1 MLQCNIT
8 KDLRKS
14 FLYSGATITMN
25 LSLIKKL
32 HALDL
37 HRIGVL
43 SILSR
48 WGQSLVVLMVAA
60 ILAVWLIGPKT
71 GAGLFDL
78 AHYLVP
84 AEARA
89 LILGTDSA
97 EILTADESAGQ
108 LKLWSSTGRDI
119 PSIARQAALIPSHLI
134 DHSAI
139 DRGILRTEAERKA
152 VTTHLAKKFGLS
164 PEDTAHYVAQAI
176 AVGKEVN
183 LDPTLIL
190 AVMATESSFN
200 PRAESRAG
208 AQGLMQVRT
217 HVHQEK
223 FEPYGGPLA
232 AFIPE
237 ANIRVGAL
245 ILKACIAKAGSL
257 EAGLKRYLGAP
268 NAASGINTYTGKVF
282 SEREELRSIA
292 RRFGNNV

>member
-1 MLQCNIT
+1 
-8 KDLRKS
+8 
-14 FLYSGATITMN
+14 MN

-32 HALDL
+32 HALEL
-37 HRIGVL
+37 QRIGVL
-43 SILSR
+43 SVLSR
-48 WGQSLVVLMVAA
+48 WGHSFVVLMVAA

-97 EILTADESAGQ
+97 EILTADESASQ
-108 LKLWSSTGRDI
+108 LKLWSTTGRDI
-119 PSIARQAALIPSHLI
+119 PSIARKAALIPSHLI

-139 DRGILRTEAERKA
+139 DRSILRTEAERKA
-152 VTTHLAKKFGLS
+152 VTSHLTKKFGLS

-190 AVMATESSFN
+190 AVMAIESSFN

-257 EAGLKRYLGAP
+257 EAGLKNYLGAP

-292 RRFGNNV
+292 RRISNNV

>member
-1 MLQCNIT
+1 
-8 KDLRKS
+8 
-14 FLYSGATITMN
+14 MN
-25 LSLIKKL
+25 LSLTKKL
-32 HALDL
+32 HALEL
-37 HRIGVL
+37 HRIGAL
-43 SILSR
+43 SVLSR
-48 WGQSLVVLMVAA
+48 WGHSLVVLLVAA
-60 ILAVWLIGPKT
+60 ILTVWLIGPKT

-139 DRGILRTEAERKA
+139 DRGILRTDAERKA
-152 VTTHLAKKFGLS
+152 VTSHLTKKFGLS

-190 AVMATESSFN
+190 AVMAIESSFN

-257 EAGLKRYLGAP
+257 EAGLKNYLGAP

-292 RRFGNNV
+292 RRISNNV

>member
-1 MLQCNIT
+1 
-8 KDLRKS
+8 
-14 FLYSGATITMN
+14 MN
-25 LSLIKKL
+25 LSLTKKL
-32 HALDL
+32 HALEL
-37 HRIGVL
+37 HRIGAL
-43 SILSR
+43 SVLSR
-48 WGQSLVVLMVAA
+48 WGHSLVVLLVAA

-139 DRGILRTEAERKA
+139 DRGILRTDAERKA
-152 VTTHLAKKFGLS
+152 VTSHLTKKFGLS

-190 AVMATESSFN
+190 AVMAIESSFN

-257 EAGLKRYLGAP
+257 EAGLKHYLGAP

>member
-1 MLQCNIT
+1 
-8 KDLRKS
+8 
-14 FLYSGATITMN
+14 MN
-25 LSLIKKL
+25 LSLTKKL
-32 HALDL
+32 HALEL
-37 HRIGVL
+37 HRIGAL
-43 SILSR
+43 SVLSR
-48 WGQSLVVLMVAA
+48 WGHSLVVLLVAA

-139 DRGILRTEAERKA
+139 DRGILRTDAERKA
-152 VTTHLAKKFGLS
+152 VTSHLTKKFGLT

-190 AVMATESSFN
+190 AVMAIESSFN

-257 EAGLKRYLGAP
+257 EAGLKNYLGAP

>member
-1 MLQCNIT
+1 
-8 KDLRKS
+8 
-14 FLYSGATITMN
+14 MN

-32 HALDL
+32 HALEL
-37 HRIGVL
+37 HRIGAL
-43 SILSR
+43 SVLSR
-48 WGQSLVVLMVAA
+48 WGHSLVVLLVAA

-97 EILTADESAGQ
+97 EMLTADETAGQ

-139 DRGILRTEAERKA
+139 DRGILRTDAERKA
-152 VTTHLAKKFGLS
+152 VTSHLTKKFGLS

-190 AVMATESSFN
+190 AVMAIESSFN

-257 EAGLKRYLGAP
+257 EAGLKNYLGAP

>member
-1 MLQCNIT
+1 M
-8 KDLRKS
+8 K
-14 FLYSGATITMN
+14 
-25 LSLIKKL
+25 LSLLKKL
-32 HALDL
+32 HALEL
-37 HRIGVL
+37 HRIEVL
-43 SILSR
+43 SVLSR
-48 WGQSLVVLMVAA
+48 WGQSLVALMVAA

-152 VTTHLAKKFGLS
+152 VTSHLTKKFGLS

-176 AVGKEVN
+176 TVGKEVN

-190 AVMATESSFN
+190 AVMAIESSFN

-257 EAGLKRYLGAP
+257 EAGLKHYLGAP

-292 RRFGNNV
+292 RRFNNNV

>member
-1 MLQCNIT
+1 
-8 KDLRKS
+8 
-14 FLYSGATITMN
+14 
-25 LSLIKKL
+25 
-32 HALDL
+32 
-37 HRIGVL
+37 
-43 SILSR
+43 
-48 WGQSLVVLMVAA
+48 LVVLLVAA

-97 EILTADESAGQ
+97 EMLTADETAGQ

-139 DRGILRTEAERKA
+139 DRGILRTDAERKA
-152 VTTHLAKKFGLS
+152 VTSHLTKKFGLS

-190 AVMATESSFN
+190 AVMAIESSFN

-282 SEREELRSIA
+282 YEREELRSIA

>member
-1 MLQCNIT
+1 
-8 KDLRKS
+8 
-14 FLYSGATITMN
+14 MN
-25 LSLIKKL
+25 LSLTKKL
-32 HALDL
+32 HALEL
-37 HRIGVL
+37 HRIGAL
-43 SILSR
+43 SVLSR
-48 WGQSLVVLMVAA
+48 WGHSLVVLLVAA

-139 DRGILRTEAERKA
+139 DRGILRTDAERKA
-152 VTTHLAKKFGLS
+152 VTSHLTKKFGLS

-190 AVMATESSFN
+190 AVMAIESSFN

-257 EAGLKRYLGAP
+257 EAGLKNYLGAP

-292 RRFGNNV
+292 RRISNNV

>member
-1 MLQCNIT
+1 
-8 KDLRKS
+8 
-14 FLYSGATITMN
+14 MN

-32 HALDL
+32 HALEL
-37 HRIGVL
+37 HRIEVL
-43 SILSR
+43 SVLSR

-119 PSIARQAALIPSHLI
+119 PSIANQAALIPSHLI

-152 VTTHLAKKFGLS
+152 VTSHLTKKFGLS

-176 AVGKEVN
+176 TVGKEVN

-190 AVMATESSFN
+190 AVMAIESSFN

-208 AQGLMQVRT
+208 AQGLMQILT

-257 EAGLKRYLGAP
+257 EAGLKHYLGAP

-292 RRFGNNV
+292 RRISNNV

>member
-1 MLQCNIT
+1 
-8 KDLRKS
+8 
-14 FLYSGATITMN
+14 MN

-32 HALDL
+32 HALEL
-37 HRIGVL
+37 HRIEVL
-43 SILSR
+43 SVLSR

-119 PSIARQAALIPSHLI
+119 PSIANQAALIPYHLI

-152 VTTHLAKKFGLS
+152 VTSHLTKKFGLS

-176 AVGKEVN
+176 TVGKEVN

-190 AVMATESSFN
+190 AVMAIESSFN

-257 EAGLKRYLGAP
+257 EAGLKNYLGAP

-292 RRFGNNV
+292 RRISNNV

>member
-1 MLQCNIT
+1 
-8 KDLRKS
+8 
-14 FLYSGATITMN
+14 MN
-25 LSLIKKL
+25 LSLTKKL
-32 HALDL
+32 HALEL
-37 HRIGVL
+37 HRIGAL
-43 SILSR
+43 SVLSR
-48 WGQSLVVLMVAA
+48 WGHSLVVLLVAA

-119 PSIARQAALIPSHLI
+119 PSIANQAALIPSHLI

-152 VTTHLAKKFGLS
+152 VTSHLTKKFGLS

-190 AVMATESSFN
+190 AVMAIESSFN

-257 EAGLKRYLGAP
+257 EAGLKNYLGAP

-292 RRFGNNV
+292 RRISNNV